1 MICSSTLQHI
11 SSGGLN
17 VSALASYSLTDVM
30 LDWEWRL
37 LDTPPLVDMMDAG
50 NETTSH
56 FVLLDPKPSYRYNL
70 VCLYNQKN
78 FSSIFY

>member
-1 MICSSTLQHI
+1 MHESYKLCDETELSLQHT

-37 LDTPPLVDMMDAG
+37 LEMRPLVDMMDAG
-50 NETTSH
+50 NETTSN
-56 FVLLDPKPSYRYNL
+56 FVLLDNKAEYRYIL
-70 VCLYNQKN
+70 V
-78 FSSIFY
+78 

>member
-17 VSALASYSLTDVM
+17 VSALASYSLSDVM

-37 LDTPPLVDMMDAG
+37 LEMPPLVDLMDAG
-50 NETTSH
+50 NETTSN
-56 FVLLDPKPSYRYNL
+56 FVLLDNKPTYRY
-70 VCLYNQKN
+70 
-78 FSSIFY
+78 IFV